1 MRNED
6 YIVTQGWMYDIPLTD
21 KQRTIYALIWG
32 YSRDGRSCWRGT
44 AKDLAE
50 WAGCQER
57 NAKKIVRQLEDRGL
71 IAHTVVAWSDG
82 TGGGVR
88 SEFWAVLPD
97 SAAAPGKGNKGR
109 INWVRKGR
117 RGRVPQ
123 DPRGRALEC
132 PRGSVPE
139 CPTPYTDSSSI
150 HTSGGCGKNNAR
162 SRAKKATTTTT
173 FSLFENGENYRE
185 PVIPADLAADPL
197 FLDWWGKLLKQPG
210 WQGKTPEAMEIE
222 LANLDALNDP
232 VQAAW
237 TCMKVI
243 QRGWNTIRNAPQM
256 FVDDM
261 DEAQGWITDEYN
273 RRRAAK

>member
-50 WAGCQER
+50 WAGCSER
-57 NAKKIVRQLEDRGL
+57 HAQRIIYDLEGRGL
-71 IAHTVVAWSDG
+71 IAHTTIAWSNGEKGG
-82 TGGGVR
+82 TR
-88 SEFWAVLPD
+88 SEFWAILPD
-97 SAAAPGKGNKGR
+97 GMQTPGKGRKVR
-109 INWVRKGR
+109 INWTGKI
-117 RGRVPQ
+117 RGGHDMEVV
-123 DPRGRALEC
+123 
-132 PRGSVPE
+132 RGSRHGGRNPHN
-139 CPTPYTDSSSI
+139 DSNSI
-150 HTSGGCGKNNAR
+150 HTSVGGGGKNSAR
-162 SRAKKATTTTT
+162 SRAKKTTTTTT
-173 FSLFENGENYRE
+173 FSLFENGGNYRE

-210 WQGKTPEAMEIE
+210 WQGKTPEALEIE